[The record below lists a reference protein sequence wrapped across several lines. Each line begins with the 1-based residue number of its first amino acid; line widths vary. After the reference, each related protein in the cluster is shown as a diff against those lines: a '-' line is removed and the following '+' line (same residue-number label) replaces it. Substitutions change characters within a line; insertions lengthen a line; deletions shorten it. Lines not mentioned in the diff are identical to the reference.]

1 MKNLYAGLLFMH
13 GHIQDPELAVS
24 LAGTEAEVEATQPR
38 TRQEAAPR
46 EIVAKKAARGPRAW
60 FRSHA
65 VSSICCTTA
74 LSPFR

>member
-1 MKNLYAGLLFMH
+1 MKNIYAGLLFQQ
-13 GHIQDPELAVS
+13 GYIQDPELAVS
-24 LAGTEAEVEATQPR
+24 LAGAEDGEQQAAQPQAREAVARKEPR
-38 TRQEAAPR
+38 R
-46 EIVAKKAARGPRAW
+46 ERGA